1 VCYQN
6 DGLSGMSRLNAMQL
20 CLSPD
25 KGGLELYVAKL
36 AGFLDNEVELS
47 VVLADKSDIF
57 PYFSNI
63 KNPIYQ
69 VRRKLKSAIKIAKI
83 IDKDNIDIVHVH
95 WTKDLPVAVLAKILS
110 KKKPKLIQTRH
121 MEMTLFKN
129 DFYHRFIYK
138 NIDLMIAV
146 TKQVKEQIEK
156 FITPAPQV
164 VLSYIGVEKKPKIS
178 VSALTKLRGKYHLNA
193 KFIACIVGRIEHEKG
208 QHVVIDAV
216 DKLLKQGV
224 DIQLIIIGD
233 TMTQTYLK
241 DFKNNINHRGLDE
254 KIILTG
260 FLSNAHEVIQL
271 CDALILAT
279 RKETFG
285 MVLVEAMQAAICV
298 IASDRGGPLEIIDNN
313 KTGLL
318 FKSFDSDALCEKILN
333 LYQHSDLKALYAL
346 AGQKK
351 AEDKF
356 NDVKQFNEILAN
368 YQSIIKS

>member
-1 VCYQN
+1 
-6 DGLSGMSRLNAMQL
+6 MSRLNAMQL

-63 KNPIYQ
+63 KSPIYQ
-69 VRRKLKSAIKIAKI
+69 VRRKLTSAIKIAKI
-83 IDKDNIDIVHVH
+83 IDKGNIDIVHVH
-95 WTKDLPVAVLAKILS
+95 WAKDLPVAVLAKILS